1 MLKKLFQLPPWF
13 HTLDFAA
20 VLLMYSNAAINPII
34 YAGFNDSFR
43 KSFKDLVKGLTGRR
57 SPSASQ
63 SFESEYKRRSELRA
77 RDAVNESTVRTR
89 AGLTNGTTGLTNGTV
104 GLTNGTAGCTHVTAG
119 SPDGTVDLKNDTV
132 EFKING
138 TVRLT
143 NGTAGIMADTARLS
157 NRKGDLANDRAKIHD
172 GTEVP
177 SNGTT
182 GVGHGTAGSREMNV
196 MSTETSQKLDTTTRD
211 LTFSS
216 RL

>member
-1 MLKKLFQLPPWF
+1 
-13 HTLDFAA
+13 
-20 VLLMYSNAAINPII
+20 MYSNAAINPII

-57 SPSASQ
+57 SPSASE

-89 AGLTNGTTGLTNGTV
+89 ARLTNGTTGLTNGTV
-104 GLTNGTAGCTHVTAG
+104 GLANGTARCTNVTAG
-119 SPDGTVDLKNDTV
+119 SPNRTVELKNDTV

-143 NGTAGIMADTARLS
+143 NGTAGIGNTTTGQS
-157 NRKGDLANDRAKIHD
+157 NREEDLANDTAGIYD
-172 GTEVP
+172 GTEVLP
-177 SNGTT
+177 NNDTSR
-182 GVGHGTAGSREMNV
+182 VGYGTAGSREMKV
-196 MSTETSQKLDTTTRD
+196 MSTEASQKLDNTTRD
-211 LTFSS
+211 LMFSS